1 MNNKVLDD
9 QESNLKS
16 KPNNI
21 NCSFNNGNY
30 KFSFEIIQKSKE
42 KININIELGFEI
54 IYQEENS
61 SEINIDEESSESSED
76 SIFFNPVYK
85 KLYILE
91 NISLH
96 KMKNIYDVILSIP
109 KRKFLIMRNKNNK
122 ENILINDNKNISFDK
137 RYILFTSELN
147 NFPHE
152 NIKEV
157 NPIFNYNKKILN
169 VVDIKMS

>member
-1 MNNKVLDD
+1 MNWV
-9 QESNLKS
+9 
-16 KPNNI
+16 
-21 NCSFNNGNY
+21 
-30 KFSFEIIQKSKE
+30 
-42 KININIELGFEI
+42 FEI

-61 SEINIDEESSESSED
+61 SEINIDEESLESSED

-91 NISLH
+91 NISLY

-122 ENILINDNKNISFDK
+122 ENILINDNKNIFFDK

-169 VVDIKMS
+169 MVDIKMS